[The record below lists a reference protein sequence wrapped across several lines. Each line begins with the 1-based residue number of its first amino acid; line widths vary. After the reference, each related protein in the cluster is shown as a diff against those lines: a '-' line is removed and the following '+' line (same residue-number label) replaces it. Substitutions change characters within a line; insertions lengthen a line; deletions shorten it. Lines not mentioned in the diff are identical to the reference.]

1 MLSSTT
7 NINRPSPKGDI
18 VRKTDSEWKVYRTR
32 FLIQARQLTEPLAF
46 IDPLGREHSGQ
57 PGDYL
62 VESSDGARRIA
73 PREIF
78 EDIYVPMDF
87 GAHSWSPP
95 KREVPLENGNRRSLP
110 RRAMMV

>member
-1 MLSSTT
+1 
-7 NINRPSPKGDI
+7 

-32 FLIQARQLTEPLAF
+32 FLIQAKQLTEPLTF
-46 IDPLGREHSGQ
+46 SDSLGREHSGQ

-62 VESSDGARRIA
+62 VLSSDGARRIA

-87 GAHSWSPP
+87 AAESWSPP
-95 KREVPLENGNRRSLP
+95 KREVPLDNGNRRGLA
-110 RRAMMV
+110 RRTMMV